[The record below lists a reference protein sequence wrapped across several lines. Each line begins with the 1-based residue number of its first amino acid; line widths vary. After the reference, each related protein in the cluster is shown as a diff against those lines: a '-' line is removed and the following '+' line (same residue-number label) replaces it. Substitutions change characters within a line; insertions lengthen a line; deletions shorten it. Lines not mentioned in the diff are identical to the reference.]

1 MDETQHEK
9 TATEEKGEKKKAGGK
24 KKPKMFNDRN
34 CDIDLFDSDPEKIIP
49 KKIRINSSLIM
60 SCRMLEMPAPNGG
73 QIEWAAILL
82 EKRKKDGTSYDFNCS
97 LSTVPHLIE
106 GLKKIIQANP
116 KYFGKEAK

>member
-1 MDETQHEK
+1 MKRQQQRR
-9 TATEEKGEKKKAGGK
+9 KGRKRRQKEGK

-73 QIEWAAILL
+73 QIEWACNLVR
-82 EKRKKDGTSYDFNCS
+82 EKK
-97 LSTVPHLIE
+97 E
-106 GLKKIIQANP
+106 GRI
-116 KYFGKEAK
+116 